1 MFFYSILEFLRK
13 HVFAKKPTG
22 VAACFVSNHG
32 STDNGKGNNGQNN
45 GVNKKTDA
53 PFDTSVGILIAAGVA
68 LGLYKAYDIRKQN
81 KAVNS

>member
-1 MFFYSILEFLRK
+1 MLVSFLA
-13 HVFAKKPTG
+13 VSTPSSVNSQVPGVPQDKK
-22 VAACFVSNHG
+22 NDHG